1 MPRFYPCARNLNI
14 SLRTHILGTS
24 LPTCLEGW
32 PALLLD
38 PRSLGSFNAGSLMGL
53 VLAAGPTACPEPAAA
68 RCHAALLSFGV
79 CGLSHKQEVGT
90 VISAGNEERTHQ

>member
-1 MPRFYPCARNLNI
+1 MPRFHPRARNLNT
-14 SLRTHILGTS
+14 SLHTCILGTS

-38 PRSLGSFNAGSLMGL
+38 PRGLASFNPGSLMGL
-53 VLAAGPTACPEPAAA
+53 VLAADPTACPEPAAA
-68 RCHAALLSFGV
+68 GCHAALLSFGF

-90 VISAGNEERTHQ
+90 VISAGNEECTHQ